1 MWNCTYGVVSVET
14 EIVFVGLV
22 WVETEIFSVGVG
34 RTDGGRYDRR
44 RVVEFILELVDYGV
58 IQ

>member
-1 MWNCTYGVVSVET
+1 MET